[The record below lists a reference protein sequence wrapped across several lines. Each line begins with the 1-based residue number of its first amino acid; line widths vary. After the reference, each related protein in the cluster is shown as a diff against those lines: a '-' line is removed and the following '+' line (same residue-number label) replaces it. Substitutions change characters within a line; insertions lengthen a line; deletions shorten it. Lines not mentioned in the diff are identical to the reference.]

1 MLTPGPR
8 PKTKTDEVFFTK
20 YPGNGSDQTP
30 KPQINISRLIE
41 LDRLTVNS
49 REAERVE
56 EEEAK
61 GSDPD
66 LVTRKPSETRGGVM
80 EKLFKICGE
89 CGEEFCHGG
98 YCAKFDYEQH
108 KELHYSPQL

>member
-1 MLTPGPR
+1 M
-8 PKTKTDEVFFTK
+8 
-20 YPGNGSDQTP
+20 
-30 KPQINISRLIE
+30 
-41 LDRLTVNS
+41 
-49 REAERVE
+49 E

-61 GSDPD
+61 GADPD

-98 YCAKFDYEQH
+98 NCSKFDYEQH
-108 KELHYSPQL
+108 KELQFLETILSQRFIIIICRGSILK

>member
-1 MLTPGPR
+1 M
-8 PKTKTDEVFFTK
+8 KH
-20 YPGNGSDQTP
+20 SDQKLKQTRFSS
-30 KPQINISRLIE
+30 QSIHTLHWQGSNIKTTNIFRLIE

-56 EEEAK
+56 EEETK
-61 GSDPD
+61 GADPD

-89 CGEEFCHGG
+89 CGEEFCHGN
-98 YCAKFDYEQH
+98 CSKFDYEQH
-108 KELHYSPQL
+108 KEIQFTIL